1 MSARLKM
8 AAMKYL
14 PILEVR
20 PAEMMA
26 LQELPEK
33 DKDLMLP
40 LFRIRPWVAA
50 EKLSSAIDRLKAAFG
65 DRPSFV
71 EVADADALK
80 PGKEREVHSELRALR
95 DPSGGFLNWQQFF
108 SDKGNEKFIPALQ
121 LRDPREYI
129 SQARY
134 FHRLGRG
141 MLVRID
147 VGLDSLAEGIAK
159 LTSSETNNGDGVVFV
174 LDYGKQGA
182 RFSETLPSIS
192 ALASAVLRAAP
203 KSRVAVSASSFP
215 DAFTGIKRQPIFERN
230 IYQSLVSKIPDLIF
244 SDRGSARA
252 ERQLGGGGAPAPRI
266 DFAKS
271 DEWFFFRDDGGPGT
285 RLSAY
290 QRQAIALMESAHW
303 DGKLKLWGCQM
314 IEKTSLADE
323 SGITSP
329 SRSTSARINIHIH
342 QQLHYGDTSALYD
355 TDEEWVDI

>member
-1 MSARLKM
+1 MSAQVKM
-8 AAMKYL
+8 ASMKYL

-50 EKLSSAIDRLKAAFG
+50 EKLSSALDRLKAAFG
-65 DRPSFV
+65 ERPSFV
-71 EVADADALK
+71 EVAEADVSK
-80 PGKEREVHSELRALR
+80 SVKEREVHAELRALR
-95 DPSGGFLNWQQFF
+95 DSSGGFMNWQNFF
-108 SDKGNEKFIPALQ
+108 VAKGNERFIPALQ
-121 LRDPREYI
+121 LRDPREYL
-129 SQARY
+129 SQVRF
-134 FHRLGRG
+134 FHQLGRG

-147 VGLDSLAEGIAK
+147 IGLDSLAEGIAR
-159 LTSSETNNGDGVVFV
+159 LTSAETDGGEGVMFV
-174 LDYGKQGA
+174 LDYGKQGV
-182 RFSETLPSIS
+182 RFAESSSSIS
-192 ALASAVLRAAP
+192 LLAAAVLKAAP
-203 KSRVAVSASSFP
+203 KSKVAISASSFP
-215 DAFTGIKRQPIFERN
+215 DAFTGISRQPIFERN
-230 IYQSLVSKIPDLIF
+230 LYQSLVSKVPGLIF

-271 DEWFFFRDDGGPGT
+271 NEWFFFRDDGGTGT

-290 QRQAIALMESAHW
+290 QRQAKALMDSEHW
-303 DGKLKLWGCQM
+303 DASLKLWGCQM

-342 QQLHYGDTSALYD
+342 QQLHYGDQIGLYD